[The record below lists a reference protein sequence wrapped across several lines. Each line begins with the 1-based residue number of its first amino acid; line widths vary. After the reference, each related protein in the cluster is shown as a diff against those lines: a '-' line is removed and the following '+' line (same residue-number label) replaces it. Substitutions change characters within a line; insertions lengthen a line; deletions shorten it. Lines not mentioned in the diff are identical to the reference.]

1 MGKSKDMKDFFQRL
15 FNSRYIGL
23 LEADVARLRAENR
36 ALMNSLLGTAGF
48 PPVEFPEVPKPQPLP
63 RLRKRSWHQLQAWRE
78 TESTRGNTPSLEDS
92 ELSRR
97 NGPVPQLWAQR
108 LCCGGSRLTVN
119 VLEARSSCTAF
130 LSASALGLPPG
141 ST

>member
-97 NGPVPQLWAQR
+97 NGPVPQL
-108 LCCGGSRLTVN
+108 
-119 VLEARSSCTAF
+119 
-130 LSASALGLPPG
+130 
-141 ST
+141 